1 MYAADQGPR
10 YSFVRPDGCTLYD
23 FQLAAA
29 LHCAEQLQVA
39 GRAVL
44 ALDTGLGKTCVVRTV
59 VELLGGRALVIVPG
73 GLVRQVS
80 AALARLP
87 WETKSSARVAL
98 AETGKQLQAA
108 LTEPNEHHKVLVAN
122 RALRF
127 TGHEM
132 SSGGYGLLVVDEAH
146 QRQSAPVVRRLGGNG
161 SAGPKVPTLFVTA
174 TPESSWVLPELVF
187 GSRGHWDNNSDW
199 ARAIF
204 AVRKSPRVLNILGV
218 AKPRLLLLDLE
229 LPTKAAYEAYDAAM
243 LRLVSRLPG
252 AAAVRLGVALG
263 SALARLRDRCACEVR
278 AVLDRVDQQ
287 KLACGLLADALA
299 FVNGEPLAERRDG
312 WTLDTRQSS
321 LCGCCGLTSG
331 ERSLLARAHAAS
343 TPDPP
348 PPWRHEALG
357 VTSAIMRFPSK
368 HALDEVLRR
377 HPIPQQVSVHVLTS
391 DKSAAYRAGLV
402 RRFAGR
408 DGQKASLA
416 VLRRAADHGTAPELF
431 LRVCALG
438 MGTMFLS
445 VVEQC
450 LARPRLLLADATVDV
465 GFDLHRHVDGVYVPR
480 IPSERSDL
488 QQIVGRVCRIA
499 PERTQQGTVDVI
511 SSRYVGTA
519 DDLLWS
525 HLKKKEDDARPR

>member
-1 MYAADQGPR
+1 MYAADQGPG
-10 YSFVRPDGCTLYD
+10 YSFVRPDGRTLYD

-29 LHCAEQLQVA
+29 LHCTERLRVA

-59 VELLGGRALVIVPG
+59 VELLGGRALVVVPG

-87 WETKSSARVAL
+87 WETKSTVRVAL

-108 LTEPNEHHKVLVAN
+108 LAEPKEHHQVLVAN

-132 SSGGYGLLVVDEAH
+132 SSGYGLLVVDEAH
-146 QRQSAPVVRRLGGNG
+146 QKQSATVVRKLGGNG

-187 GSRGHWDNNSDW
+187 GNRGYWVNKLDR

-204 AVRKSPRVLNILGV
+204 SVRKSPRVLKILGV
-218 AKPRLLLLDLE
+218 AKPRPLLLDME
-229 LPTKAAYEAYDAAM
+229 LSTEAAYEAYDAAM
-243 LRLVSRLPG
+243 LRLVSRTSLPG
-252 AAAVRLGVALG
+252 AAALRLGIALG
-263 SALARLRDRCACEVR
+263 STLARLRDRCAREVR

-287 KLACGLLADALA
+287 KLASGLLADALA
-299 FVNGEPLAERRDG
+299 FVNGEPLSERRDG
-312 WTLDTRQSS
+312 WTLDKWQSS

-331 ERSLLARAHAAS
+331 ERSLLARAHAAA

-357 VTSAIMRFPSK
+357 VTSAIVRFPSK
-368 HALDEVLRR
+368 QALDEVLRR

-402 RRFAGR
+402 RRFSGR
-408 DGQKASLA
+408 DGQKAGLA
-416 VLRRAADHGTAPELF
+416 VLHRAANRETAPELF
-431 LRVCALG
+431 LQVCALG

-445 VVEQC
+445 AVEQC
-450 LARPRLLLADATVDV
+450 LARPHRVCFSRMPLWMWDLIYTVMWTVCMCHAYPRSGATSSRSWAESAAS
-465 GFDLHRHVDGVYVPR
+465 L
-480 IPSERSDL
+480 PSE
-488 QQIVGRVCRIA
+488 
-499 PERTQQGTVDVI
+499 
-511 SSRYVGTA
+511 SSRAQWT
-519 DDLLWS
+519 
-525 HLKKKEDDARPR
+525 

>member
-29 LHCAEQLQVA
+29 LHCTEQLRVA

-44 ALDTGLGKTCVVRTV
+44 ALDTGLGKTCVVRTI
-59 VELLGGRALVIVPG
+59 VELLGGRALVVVPG

-87 WETKSSARVAL
+87 WETKSTTQVVL

-108 LTEPNEHHKVLVAN
+108 LAEPREHHRVLVAN

-146 QRQSAPVVRRLGGNG
+146 QKQSATVVRKLGGNG
-161 SAGPKVPTLFVTA
+161 STGPKVPTLFVTA

-187 GSRGHWDNNSDW
+187 GSCGYLSDRSDW

-204 AVRKSPRVLNILGV
+204 AVHKTPRVLSLLGV
-218 AKPRLLLLDLE
+218 AKPRLLLLDME
-229 LPTKAAYEAYDAAM
+229 LPTEAAYEAYDAAM
-243 LRLVSRLPG
+243 LRLVSRTSLPG
-252 AAAVRLGVALG
+252 VAALRLGIALG
-263 SALARLRDRCACEVR
+263 SALTRLRDRCAREVR
-278 AVLDRVDQQ
+278 AVLARVDQQ
-287 KLACGLLADALA
+287 KLACGLLADAMA
-299 FVNGEPLAERRDG
+299 FVKGEPLAEWRDG
-312 WTLDTRQSS
+312 WTLDKWQSS

-331 ERSLLARAHAAS
+331 ERSLLARAHAAA
-343 TPDPP
+343 TPNPP
-348 PPWRHEALG
+348 PPWTHKALG
-357 VTSAIMRFPSK
+357 VTSAIVRFPSK
-368 HALDEVLRR
+368 QVLEEVLRR

-391 DKSAAYRAGLV
+391 DKSASYRSRLIH
-402 RRFAGR
+402 RFAGR
-408 DGQKASLA
+408 DGQKAGLA
-416 VLRRAADHGTAPELF
+416 VLCRAAERGMAPELF
-431 LRVCALG
+431 LQVCALG

-445 VVEQC
+445 ALEQY
-450 LARPRLLLADATVDV
+450 LARPRLLLTDASVDV

-488 QQIVGRVCRIA
+488 QQIVGRICRIA
-499 PERTQQGTVDVI
+499 PERRQQGTIDVM

-519 DDLLWS
+519 DDLLYK
-525 HLKKKEDDARPR
+525 HLKNDP